1 MILLPAGSIR
11 PGRKPNTEEAKMSSE
26 IVGLL
31 KRLCEAPGPAGQE
44 QKVKEV
50 IVHEIKSSCAGLR
63 EDPLGNLIARVGP
76 KDGYRIGIL
85 AHMDEVGLIVSR
97 ISDNG
102 LLGFELLG
110 MIDSRCLLGCLVNV
124 VALNGLLI
132 PGVIGNKSR
141 HLQTEEEAR
150 AQVFHKNLWIDIG
163 ASSRQE
169 VLKRG
174 IGIGSGVLFSTPFH
188 AYDNGTI
195 MGKALDNRISC
206 AVLIEALRRLAPK
219 LKETTV
225 LGMFTIQEEIGAKG
239 AQVVAFDEKPVM
251 TITLD
256 NVPTQNPNEVRPG
269 DVDLN
274 QGPVIR
280 IFDYYPPLAFG
291 MFTHSLIKDRLME
304 VATRENIR
312 FQTDVLTAT
321 YLDSSQAHL
330 TAGGIPGGSICF
342 PRRYSHSPVEMS
354 HLNDI
359 RSGLE
364 LLVKFVE
371 SLEGD
376 PIRFGK
382 DY

>member
-1 MILLPAGSIR
+1 
-11 PGRKPNTEEAKMSSE
+11 
-26 IVGLL
+26 
-31 KRLCEAPGPAGQE
+31 
-44 QKVKEV
+44 
-50 IVHEIKSSCAGLR
+50 
-63 EDPLGNLIARVGP
+63 
-76 KDGYRIGIL
+76 
-85 AHMDEVGLIVSR
+85 
-97 ISDNG
+97 
-102 LLGFELLG
+102 
-110 MIDSRCLLGCLVNV
+110 MIDSRCLLGCPVNV

-150 AQVFHKNLWIDIG
+150 AQVSHKNLWIDIG
-163 ASSRQE
+163 AASRQE
-169 VLKRG
+169 VLKQG
-174 IGIGSGVLFSTPFH
+174 IGIGSGVVFSTPFH
-188 AYDNGTI
+188 AYDNGAIT
-195 MGKALDNRISC
+195 GKALDNRISC
-206 AVLIEALRRLAPK
+206 AVLIEALKRLAPK

-239 AQVVAFDEKPVM
+239 AQVVAFDERPIM

-256 NVPTQNPNEVRPG
+256 NVPTQNPNDVRPG

-280 IFDYYPPLAFG
+280 IFDFYPPLAFG
-291 MFTHSLIKDRLME
+291 MFTHPLIKDRLLE

-359 RSGLE
+359 QSGLQ
-364 LLVKFVE
+364 LLVKFIE

-382 DY
+382 NY